1 MSVKTDPASA
11 EIPSAEVFVPAA
23 ILDPDFPGLRAV
35 PGQPLSSVQFV
46 ASDQSVP
53 TGSSVPSD
61 QSVPCD
67 QSVPGDISV
76 APDISAVPGLRAV
89 PGQPLSSV
97 QFVAPDQPVPTGSSV
112 PSDQSVPCDQS
123 VPGDIS
129 VAPDISA
136 VPGLRAAPGQPL
148 SCVQSVLSGQ
158 PDPCDLPGTPGT
170 PGTPGQPVAPD
181 ISAAPVRP
189 ASPAQ
194 GAIAGR
200 PAVPGCGAV
209 CTDGAGS
216 SGAPSSAAGVPPSF
230 GTFALAV
237 YPFLELQPFHR
248 AYYRVLEAFAAG
260 RIRRL
265 IVTMPPQHGKSVG
278 ATTLLPAYV
287 LGLDPDLRVAIAS
300 YSGALASKFNR
311 RVQRIIESREYAALF
326 PATTIKQGA
335 KPPGYIRTADE
346 VEVIGRRGGLLSV
359 GREGALTG
367 NRVDCFIL
375 DDLYKD
381 ALEANSPIVR
391 ANCWEWYTSVV
402 RTRMHNASREL
413 IVFTRWHE
421 EDLIGTLAAR
431 EPVVEFTRWAQ
442 LDGLSPDTWLH
453 LNFEALKTSPPT
465 EVDPRV
471 PGEALWEGQ
480 QGRALL
486 EAKRR
491 LDPLQFES
499 MYQGHPSSREGLLY
513 GLNFAEYDQ
522 LPHEIVRRANYT
534 DTADTGDDYLCSLSY
549 AVDADGVVYI
559 TDAVYSREPMEVTE
573 PLVAG
578 MLLRSDTRQA
588 AIESNNGGRGFARS
602 VQALAPSVRIEW
614 FHQGANK
621 EARILSN
628 SATVLHL
635 VRFPRGWNLR
645 WPELY
650 AHLTTYRR
658 RFRANRWH
666 DAADVVTG
674 IVEREAPGR
683 NRARVRG
690 VRFL

>member
-1 MSVKTDPASA
+1 MGSKFLQMVLKSKLSSA
-11 EIPSAEVFVPAA
+11 EADSAEVFVPAG
-23 ILDPDFPGLRAV
+23 ILAPDYPANSLAGEFLLRD
-35 PGQPLSSVQFV
+35 PLSGESLSGESLSG
-46 ASDQSVP
+46 ASFSGASFSGDLLP
-53 TGSSVPSD
+53 GELLPGSDVLASGACGSRACGSGSASSGFAPSD
-61 QSVPCD
+61 SVLPD
-67 QSVPGDISV
+67 S
-76 APDISAVPGLRAV
+76 APSDFAPSGSALSGSALSGSARSASASFSSLSGVTSAV
-89 PGQPLSSV
+89 
-97 QFVAPDQPVPTGSSV
+97 
-112 PSDQSVPCDQS
+112 
-123 VPGDIS
+123 
-129 VAPDISA
+129 
-136 VPGLRAAPGQPL
+136 
-148 SCVQSVLSGQ
+148 SG
-158 PDPCDLPGTPGT
+158 PADLPPFE
-170 PGTPGQPVAPD
+170 Q
-181 ISAAPVRP
+181 
-189 ASPAQ
+189 
-194 GAIAGR
+194 
-200 PAVPGCGAV
+200 
-209 CTDGAGS
+209 
-216 SGAPSSAAGVPPSF
+216 
-230 GTFALAV
+230 FALGV

-260 RIRRL
+260 RVRRL

-287 LGLDPDLRVAIAS
+287 LGLDPDQRVAIAS

-311 RVQRIIESREYAALF
+311 RVQRIIESREYAAFF
-326 PATTIKQGA
+326 PATTIKQGS
-335 KPPGYIRTADE
+335 KPPSYIRTADE
-346 VEVIGRRGGLLSV
+346 VEIIGCRGGLLSV
-359 GREGALTG
+359 GREGSLTG

-381 ALEANSPIVR
+381 ALEANSPLIR

-421 EDLIGTLAAR
+421 EDLIGTLTAR
-431 EPVVEFTRWAQ
+431 EPVAELKEWAQ
-442 LDGLSPDTWLH
+442 LDGLPADTWLH
-453 LNFEALKTSPPT
+453 LNFEALKSSPPT
-465 EVDPRV
+465 GIDPRM
-471 PGEALWEGQ
+471 PGEALWEQQ

-513 GLNFAEYDQ
+513 GLNFAEYDD
-522 LPHEIVRRANYT
+522 LPHEIVRRGNYT

-549 AVDADGVVYI
+549 AVDADGAIYI
-559 TDAVYSREPMEVTE
+559 TDAVYTREPMEVSE
-573 PLVAG
+573 PLVAE

-588 AIESNNGGRGFARS
+588 AVESNNGGRGFARA
-602 VQALAPSVRIEW
+602 VQSLAPGVRIEW
-614 FHQGANK
+614 FHQGGNK

-628 SATVLHL
+628 SATALHL
-635 VRFPRGWNLR
+635 LRWPRGWNFR

-674 IVEREAPGR
+674 IVEREAADRSRG
-683 NRARVRG
+683 RVRG

>member
-23 ILDPDFPGLRAV
+23 ILDPDFPGLRA
-35 PGQPLSSVQFV
+35 
-46 ASDQSVP
+46 
-53 TGSSVPSD
+53 
-61 QSVPCD
+61 
-67 QSVPGDISV
+67 
-76 APDISAVPGLRAV
+76 
-89 PGQPLSSV
+89 
-97 QFVAPDQPVPTGSSV
+97 
-112 PSDQSVPCDQS
+112 
-123 VPGDIS
+123 
-129 VAPDISA
+129 
-136 VPGLRAAPGQPL
+136 APGQPL

-158 PDPCDLPGTPGT
+158 PDPSGSSVPCAQSVPCDQSVPGDISVAS
-170 PGTPGQPVAPD
+170 GQPVTPGLPAV
-181 ISAAPVRP
+181 SVRP
-189 ASPAQ
+189 VSPAQ

-200 PAVPGCGAV
+200 PAVSGYGAV
-209 CTDGAGS
+209 CTDGAGP
-216 SGAPSSAAGVPPSF
+216 SGALPSVAGVPPSF
-230 GTFALAV
+230 GAFALAV

-311 RVQRIIESREYAALF
+311 RVQRIVESREYAALF

-335 KPPGYIRTADE
+335 KPPGYIRTVDE

-359 GREGALTG
+359 GREGSLTG

-453 LNFEALKTSPPT
+453 LNFEALKASPPT

-522 LPHEIVRRANYT
+522 LPHENRPPRQLYRYGRYGRRLPLFALVCSRCRRGGLHYRCRLFART
-534 DTADTGDDYLCSLSY
+534 DGGHRTARGRDAPALRY
-549 AVDADGVVYI
+549 AA
-559 TDAVYSREPMEVTE
+559 
-573 PLVAG
+573 
-578 MLLRSDTRQA
+578 
-588 AIESNNGGRGFARS
+588 GGRRK
-602 VQALAPSVRIEW
+602 Q
-614 FHQGANK
+614 
-621 EARILSN
+621 
-628 SATVLHL
+628 
-635 VRFPRGWNLR
+635 
-645 WPELY
+645 
-650 AHLTTYRR
+650 
-658 RFRANRWH
+658 
-666 DAADVVTG
+666 
-674 IVEREAPGR
+674 
-683 NRARVRG
+683 
-690 VRFL
+690 

>member
-23 ILDPDFPGLRAV
+23 ILEPDFPGLRAV

-46 ASDQSVP
+46 AS
-53 TGSSVPSD
+53 
-61 QSVPCD
+61 
-67 QSVPGDISV
+67 
-76 APDISAVPGLRAV
+76 
-89 PGQPLSSV
+89 
-97 QFVAPDQPVPTGSSV
+97 DQPVPTGSSV

-158 PDPCDLPGTPGT
+158 PAPCDLPGTPGQ
-170 PGTPGQPVAPD
+170 PSTPGQSVAPD

-209 CTDGAGS
+209 CTDGAGA
-216 SGAPSSAAGVPPSF
+216 SGAPSSAAGVPPSL
-230 GTFALAV
+230 GAFALAV

-375 DDLYKD
+375 DDLYRK
-381 ALEANSPIVR
+381 
-391 ANCWEWYTSVV
+391 
-402 RTRMHNASREL
+402 
-413 IVFTRWHE
+413 
-421 EDLIGTLAAR
+421 
-431 EPVVEFTRWAQ
+431 
-442 LDGLSPDTWLH
+442 
-453 LNFEALKTSPPT
+453 
-465 EVDPRV
+465 
-471 PGEALWEGQ
+471 
-480 QGRALL
+480 
-486 EAKRR
+486 
-491 LDPLQFES
+491 
-499 MYQGHPSSREGLLY
+499 
-513 GLNFAEYDQ
+513 
-522 LPHEIVRRANYT
+522 
-534 DTADTGDDYLCSLSY
+534 
-549 AVDADGVVYI
+549 
-559 TDAVYSREPMEVTE
+559 
-573 PLVAG
+573 
-578 MLLRSDTRQA
+578 
-588 AIESNNGGRGFARS
+588 
-602 VQALAPSVRIEW
+602 
-614 FHQGANK
+614 
-621 EARILSN
+621 
-628 SATVLHL
+628 
-635 VRFPRGWNLR
+635 
-645 WPELY
+645 
-650 AHLTTYRR
+650 
-658 RFRANRWH
+658 
-666 DAADVVTG
+666 
-674 IVEREAPGR
+674 
-683 NRARVRG
+683 
-690 VRFL
+690 

>member
-23 ILDPDFPGLRAV
+23 ILDPDFPGLRA
-35 PGQPLSSVQFV
+35 
-46 ASDQSVP
+46 
-53 TGSSVPSD
+53 
-61 QSVPCD
+61 
-67 QSVPGDISV
+67 
-76 APDISAVPGLRAV
+76 
-89 PGQPLSSV
+89 
-97 QFVAPDQPVPTGSSV
+97 
-112 PSDQSVPCDQS
+112 
-123 VPGDIS
+123 
-129 VAPDISA
+129 
-136 VPGLRAAPGQPL
+136 APGQPL

-158 PDPCDLPGTPGT
+158 PDPSGSSVPCAQSVPCDQSVPGDISVAS
-170 PGTPGQPVAPD
+170 GQPVTPGLPAV
-181 ISAAPVRP
+181 SVRP
-189 ASPAQ
+189 VSPAQ

-200 PAVPGCGAV
+200 PAVSGYGAV
-209 CTDGAGS
+209 CTDGAGP
-216 SGAPSSAAGVPPSF
+216 SGALPSVAGVPPSF
-230 GTFALAV
+230 GAFALAV

-311 RVQRIIESREYAALF
+311 RVQRIVESREYAALF

-335 KPPGYIRTADE
+335 KPPGYIRTVDE

-359 GREGALTG
+359 GREGSLTG

-453 LNFEALKTSPPT
+453 LNFEALKASPPT

-491 LDPLQFES
+491 LDP
-499 MYQGHPSSREGLLY
+499 
-513 GLNFAEYDQ
+513 

-588 AIESNNGGRGFARS
+588 AVESNNGGRGFARS
-602 VQALAPSVRIEW
+602 LQALAPSVRIEW

-628 SATVLHL
+628 SATALHL

>member
-23 ILDPDFPGLRAV
+23 ILDPDFPGLRA
-35 PGQPLSSVQFV
+35 
-46 ASDQSVP
+46 
-53 TGSSVPSD
+53 
-61 QSVPCD
+61 
-67 QSVPGDISV
+67 
-76 APDISAVPGLRAV
+76 
-89 PGQPLSSV
+89 
-97 QFVAPDQPVPTGSSV
+97 
-112 PSDQSVPCDQS
+112 
-123 VPGDIS
+123 
-129 VAPDISA
+129 
-136 VPGLRAAPGQPL
+136 APGQPL

-158 PDPCDLPGTPGT
+158 PDPSGSSVPCAQSVPCDQSVPGDISVAS
-170 PGTPGQPVAPD
+170 GQPVTPGLPAV
-181 ISAAPVRP
+181 SVRP
-189 ASPAQ
+189 VSPAQ

-200 PAVPGCGAV
+200 PAVSGYGAV
-209 CTDGAGS
+209 CTDGAGP
-216 SGAPSSAAGVPPSF
+216 SGALPSVAGVPPSF
-230 GTFALAV
+230 GAFALAV

-265 IVTMPPQHGKSVG
+265 IVTMPPQHVG
-278 ATTLLPAYV
+278 RKQCRRADALAV

-311 RVQRIIESREYAALF
+311 RVQRIVESREYAALF

-335 KPPGYIRTADE
+335 KPPGYIRTVDE

-359 GREGALTG
+359 GREGSLTG

-453 LNFEALKTSPPT
+453 LNFEALKASPPT

-588 AIESNNGGRGFARS
+588 AVESNNGGRGFARS
-602 VQALAPSVRIEW
+602 LQALAPSVRIEW

-628 SATVLHL
+628 SATALHL

>member
-1 MSVKTDPASA
+1 MGSKFLQMVLKSKLSSA
-11 EIPSAEVFVPAA
+11 EADSAEVFVPAG
-23 ILDPDFPGLRAV
+23 ILAPDYPANSLAGEFLLRD
-35 PGQPLSSVQFV
+35 PLSGESLSGESLSGESLSG
-46 ASDQSVP
+46 ASFSGASFSGDLLPGELLPGSDVLASGACG
-53 TGSSVPSD
+53 TGSASSGSASSGFAPSD
-61 QSVPCD
+61 SVLPN
-67 QSVPGDISV
+67 S
-76 APDISAVPGLRAV
+76 APSDFAPSGSAPSGSALSGSALSDSAHSASASFSSLSGVTSAV
-89 PGQPLSSV
+89 
-97 QFVAPDQPVPTGSSV
+97 
-112 PSDQSVPCDQS
+112 
-123 VPGDIS
+123 
-129 VAPDISA
+129 
-136 VPGLRAAPGQPL
+136 
-148 SCVQSVLSGQ
+148 SG
-158 PDPCDLPGTPGT
+158 PADLPPFE
-170 PGTPGQPVAPD
+170 
-181 ISAAPVRP
+181 R
-189 ASPAQ
+189 
-194 GAIAGR
+194 
-200 PAVPGCGAV
+200 
-209 CTDGAGS
+209 
-216 SGAPSSAAGVPPSF
+216 
-230 GTFALAV
+230 FALGV

-260 RIRRL
+260 RVRRL

-287 LGLDPDLRVAIAS
+287 LGLDPDQRVAIAS

-311 RVQRIIESREYAALF
+311 RVQRIIESREYAAFF
-326 PATTIKQGA
+326 PATTIKQGS
-335 KPPGYIRTADE
+335 KPPSYIRTADE
-346 VEVIGRRGGLLSV
+346 VEIIGCRGGLLSV
-359 GREGALTG
+359 GREGSLTG

-381 ALEANSPIVR
+381 ALEANSPLIR

-421 EDLIGTLAAR
+421 EDLIGTLTAR
-431 EPVVEFTRWAQ
+431 EPVAELTEWAQ
-442 LDGLSPDTWLH
+442 LDGLPADTWLH
-453 LNFEALKTSPPT
+453 LNFEALKSSPPT
-465 EVDPRV
+465 GIDPRM
-471 PGEALWEGQ
+471 PGEALWEQQ

-513 GLNFAEYDQ
+513 GLNFAEYDD
-522 LPHEIVRRANYT
+522 LPHEIVRRGNYT

-549 AVDADGVVYI
+549 AVDADGAIYI
-559 TDAVYSREPMEVTE
+559 TDAVYTREPMEVSE
-573 PLVAG
+573 PLVAE

-588 AIESNNGGRGFARS
+588 AVESNNGGRGFARA
-602 VQALAPSVRIEW
+602 VQSLAPGVRIEW
-614 FHQGANK
+614 FHQGGNK

-628 SATVLHL
+628 SATALHL
-635 VRFPRGWNLR
+635 LRWPRGWNFR

-674 IVEREAPGR
+674 IVEREAADR
-683 NRARVRG
+683 SRSRVRG

>member
-23 ILDPDFPGLRAV
+23 ILDPDF
-35 PGQPLSSVQFV
+35 
-46 ASDQSVP
+46 
-53 TGSSVPSD
+53 
-61 QSVPCD
+61 
-67 QSVPGDISV
+67 
-76 APDISAVPGLRAV
+76 PGLRAV

-136 VPGLRAAPGQPL
+136 VPGLRAAPVQPL
-148 SCVQSVLSGQ
+148 SCVQSVLS
-158 PDPCDLPGTPGT
+158 
-170 PGTPGQPVAPD
+170 GQPVAPD

-216 SGAPSSAAGVPPSF
+216 SGAPSSAAGVPPSL
-230 GTFALAV
+230 GAFALAV

-628 SATVLHL
+628 SATALHL

>member
-23 ILDPDFPGLRAV
+23 ILDPDFPGLRA
-35 PGQPLSSVQFV
+35 
-46 ASDQSVP
+46 
-53 TGSSVPSD
+53 
-61 QSVPCD
+61 
-67 QSVPGDISV
+67 
-76 APDISAVPGLRAV
+76 
-89 PGQPLSSV
+89 
-97 QFVAPDQPVPTGSSV
+97 
-112 PSDQSVPCDQS
+112 
-123 VPGDIS
+123 
-129 VAPDISA
+129 
-136 VPGLRAAPGQPL
+136 APGQPL

-158 PDPCDLPGTPGT
+158 PDPSGSSVPCAQSVPCDQSVPGDISVAS
-170 PGTPGQPVAPD
+170 GQPVTPGLPAV
-181 ISAAPVRP
+181 SVRP
-189 ASPAQ
+189 VSPAQ

-200 PAVPGCGAV
+200 PAVSGYGAV
-209 CTDGAGS
+209 CTDGAGP
-216 SGAPSSAAGVPPSF
+216 SGALPSVAGVPPSF
-230 GTFALAV
+230 GAFALAV

-311 RVQRIIESREYAALF
+311 RVQRIVESREYAALF

-335 KPPGYIRTADE
+335 KPPGYIRTVDE

-359 GREGALTG
+359 GREGSLTG

-453 LNFEALKTSPPT
+453 LNFEALKASPPT

-534 DTADTGDDYLCSLSY
+534 DTADMGDDYLCSLSY

-588 AIESNNGGRGFARS
+588 AVESNNGGRGFARS
-602 VQALAPSVRIEW
+602 LAPSVRIEW

-628 SATVLHL
+628 SATALHL

>member
-46 ASDQSVP
+46 AS
-53 TGSSVPSD
+53 
-61 QSVPCD
+61 
-67 QSVPGDISV
+67 
-76 APDISAVPGLRAV
+76 
-89 PGQPLSSV
+89 
-97 QFVAPDQPVPTGSSV
+97 DQPVPTGSSV

-181 ISAAPVRP
+181 ISAASVRP

-549 AVDADGVVYI
+549 AVDTDGVVYI

-588 AIESNNGGRGFARS
+588 AVESNNGGRGFARS

-628 SATVLHL
+628 SATALHL

>member
-1 MSVKTDPASA
+1 MGSKFLQMVLKSKLSSA
-11 EIPSAEVFVPAA
+11 EADSAEVFVPAG
-23 ILDPDFPGLRAV
+23 ILAPDYPANSLAGEFLLRD
-35 PGQPLSSVQFV
+35 PLSGESLSGESLSG
-46 ASDQSVP
+46 ASFSGASFSGDLLP
-53 TGSSVPSD
+53 GELLPGSDVLASGACGSRACGSGSASSGFAPSD
-61 QSVPCD
+61 SVLPD
-67 QSVPGDISV
+67 S
-76 APDISAVPGLRAV
+76 APSDFAPSGSALSGSALSGSALSGSARSASASFSSLSGVTSAV
-89 PGQPLSSV
+89 
-97 QFVAPDQPVPTGSSV
+97 
-112 PSDQSVPCDQS
+112 
-123 VPGDIS
+123 
-129 VAPDISA
+129 
-136 VPGLRAAPGQPL
+136 
-148 SCVQSVLSGQ
+148 SG
-158 PDPCDLPGTPGT
+158 PADLPPFE
-170 PGTPGQPVAPD
+170 Q
-181 ISAAPVRP
+181 
-189 ASPAQ
+189 
-194 GAIAGR
+194 
-200 PAVPGCGAV
+200 
-209 CTDGAGS
+209 
-216 SGAPSSAAGVPPSF
+216 
-230 GTFALAV
+230 FALGV

-260 RIRRL
+260 RVRRL

-287 LGLDPDLRVAIAS
+287 LGLDPDQRVAIAS

-311 RVQRIIESREYAALF
+311 RVQRIIESREYAAFF
-326 PATTIKQGA
+326 PSTTIKQGS
-335 KPPGYIRTADE
+335 KPPSYIRTADE
-346 VEVIGRRGGLLSV
+346 VEIIGCRGGLLSV
-359 GREGALTG
+359 GREGSLTG

-381 ALEANSPIVR
+381 ALEANSPLIR

-421 EDLIGTLAAR
+421 EDLIGTLTAR
-431 EPVVEFTRWAQ
+431 EPVAELKEWAQ
-442 LDGLSPDTWLH
+442 LDGLPADTWLH
-453 LNFEALKTSPPT
+453 LNFEALKSSPPT
-465 EVDPRV
+465 GIDPRM
-471 PGEALWEGQ
+471 PGEALWEQQ

-513 GLNFAEYDQ
+513 GLNFAEYDD
-522 LPHEIVRRANYT
+522 LPHEIVRRGNYT

-549 AVDADGVVYI
+549 AVDADGAIYI
-559 TDAVYSREPMEVTE
+559 TDAVYTREPMEVSE
-573 PLVAG
+573 PLVAE

-588 AIESNNGGRGFARS
+588 AVESNNGGRGFARA
-602 VQALAPSVRIEW
+602 VQSLAPGVRIEW
-614 FHQGANK
+614 FHQGGNK

-628 SATVLHL
+628 SATALHL
-635 VRFPRGWNLR
+635 LRWPRGWNFR

-674 IVEREAPGR
+674 IVEREAADRSRG
-683 NRARVRG
+683 RVRG